1 MKGYEMYKRLLFIL
15 IITFVCTSFGVHAQT
30 HNVQKL
36 TLEEA
41 QQIADAA
48 EQRAREDNW
57 NVVIAIVDQG
67 GHLITLRR
75 IDGVQTA
82 SIDIAIEKA
91 RTAVFYKRSTK
102 VFQDRVS
109 DGEIAIL
116 SLPDM
121 MPFGGGLPVWDD
133 NLIIGGIGVSGVTAE
148 QDEIIA
154 RAGLEAL
161 Q

>member
-1 MKGYEMYKRLLFIL
+1 MIKRLSFI
-15 IITFVCTSFGVHAQT
+15 IIIAIVFYSSGVFGQSQATKTLALEKAQ
-30 HNVQKL
+30 L
-36 TLEEA
+36 
-41 QQIADAA
+41 IADAA

-67 GHLITLRR
+67 GHLVVLRR

-109 DGEIAIL
+109 EGENAIL

-121 MPFGGGLPVWDD
+121 MPFGGGLPIWDD
-133 NLIIGGIGVSGVTAE
+133 DLIVGGIGVSGVTAE

-154 RAGLEAL
+154 RVGLEAL
-161 Q
+161 